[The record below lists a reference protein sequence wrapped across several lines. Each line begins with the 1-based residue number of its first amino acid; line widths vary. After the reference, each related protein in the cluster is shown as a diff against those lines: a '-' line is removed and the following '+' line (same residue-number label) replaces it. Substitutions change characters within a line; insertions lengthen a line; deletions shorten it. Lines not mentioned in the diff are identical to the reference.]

1 MFILHRTKA
10 ANTES
15 KPAHDKIRS
24 EMTDKRVYY
33 NDEEMK
39 YVEVRFRSAEYGKG
53 ESGLENYFMEYP
65 NMIETEGM
73 EAATDITQV
82 KIYETNH
89 FFEVKFFNEE
99 DEMLTIHK
107 IPYELV
113 TEVNIESKKCKDLKI
128 PMTELSK
135 SKNYPNEKA
144 ALEEYRNCIRE
155 IMGDESIDM
164 IISEL
169 KKEVRF
175 YNHLNQIMKR

>member
-1 MFILHRTKA
+1 
-10 ANTES
+10 
-15 KPAHDKIRS
+15 
-24 EMTDKRVYY
+24 MTDKRVYY

-53 ESGLENYFMEYP
+53 KSGLENYFMEFP

-73 EAATDITQV
+73 EDTTDITQV

-99 DEMLTIHK
+99 DEMLTVHK

-128 PMTELSK
+128 PITELSK
-135 SKNYPNEKA
+135 SKNYPNEKT

-155 IMGDESIDM
+155 ITGDESIDI

-169 KKEVRF
+169 KKAGAISLSFKPDYEKIRRLIENKILEG
-175 YNHLNQIMKR
+175 YQIP